1 MTANELNS
9 IAEKALEEK
18 YDLIISRLK
27 KCASEGKSSY
37 ILEDLPD
44 ILINKLIAK
53 GYRITPIVRYK
64 SYFIFKKKKKKVYKI
79 QF

>member
-18 YDLIISRLK
+18 YNLIIASLK
-27 KCASEGKSSY
+27 KCASEGKSSC
-37 ILEDLPD
+37 ILEELPD

-64 SYFIFKKKKKKVYKI
+64 SYFIFQKKKVKVYKI